1 MNPKHIFYA
10 IYAVILLHS
19 CKPSDKSLY
28 EFDPR
33 SLYQNEITLS
43 EIADDINYIP
53 LDNSFQLGLIYDN
66 IVFINNAIF
75 LSEKDVGILV
85 FNKEGKIIRKI
96 GGVGRGPGE
105 YVYSYNFTV
114 DEKTETVYIRDS
126 GDIIKVYSKTGKF
139 LRNFWLKEYGDGI
152 DAIKSFNSRLFVS
165 FEIQNK
171 NVKYKW
177 AIVDSLGDLIKT
189 QVNKIPPFTSD
200 VTRFVVP
207 YIFENRLTY
216 WNSHFTDTVFSIF
229 PDLSEQPLFLI
240 SPGEH
245 RYPKSQII
253 YPNEVN
259 KYLSILQIFETKRFL
274 AIRYIYNKNDFVLID
289 KANNKSFLANW
300 EFDGSGGIF
309 NDIDDGTSFLPKDYF
324 TESKGE
330 YLFGYLYPYQLK
342 SIVASNKFKT
352 TTPKY
357 PEKKKKLVKLADSLK
372 ETDNPVLMI
381 VKLKK

>member
-1 MNPKHIFYA
+1 MKIKYLFYLF
-10 IYAVILLHS
+10 LLLTT
-19 CKPSDKSLY
+19 CKLKDNSLY
-28 EFDPR
+28 KFDPR
-33 SLYQNEITLS
+33 SLHQNVISLS

-53 LDNSFQLGLIYDN
+53 LDNRFQLGLIYDN
-66 IVFINNAIF
+66 IVFINNSIF

-126 GDIIKVYSKTGKF
+126 GNIIKVYSKTGKF
-139 LRNFWLKEYGDGI
+139 LRSFWLKEYGDGI

-171 NVKYKW
+171 NVIYKW
-177 AIVDSLGDLIKT
+177 AIVDSLGDLIKM
-189 QVNKIPPFTSD
+189 QVNKIQPFTSD
-200 VTRFVVP
+200 VTRFIVP
-207 YIFENRLTY
+207 YVFENRLTY
-216 WNSHFTDTVFSIF
+216 WNSHFTDTIFSIF
-229 PDLSEQPLFLI
+229 PDLSEHPLFLI

-259 KYLSILQIFETKRFL
+259 KYLSILQVFETNRFL

-289 KANNKSFLANW
+289 KANNKSFLTNW
-300 EFDGSGGIF
+300 EFDGSGGII
-309 NDIDDGTSFLPKDYF
+309 NDIDDGTSFLPKGYF
-324 TESKGE
+324 TENKE
-330 YLFGYLYPYQLK
+330 DYLFGYLYPYQLK
-342 SIVASNKFKT
+342 SIVASNEFKT

-357 PEKKKKLVKLADSLK
+357 PEKKKELEKLANSLK

>member
-1 MNPKHIFYA
+1 MKIKYLFYLF
-10 IYAVILLHS
+10 LLLTT
-19 CKPSDKSLY
+19 CKLKDNSLY
-28 EFDPR
+28 KFDPR
-33 SLYQNEITLS
+33 SLHQNVISLS

-53 LDNSFQLGLIYDN
+53 LDNRFQLGLIYDN
-66 IVFINNAIF
+66 IVFINNSIF

-126 GDIIKVYSKTGKF
+126 GNIIKVYSKTGKF
-139 LRNFWLKEYGDGI
+139 LRSFWLKEYGDGI

-171 NVKYKW
+171 NVIYKW
-177 AIVDSLGDLIKT
+177 AIVDSLGDLIKM
-189 QVNKIPPFTSD
+189 QVNKIQPFTSD
-200 VTRFVVP
+200 VTRFIVP
-207 YIFENRLTY
+207 YVFENRLTY

-229 PDLSEQPLFLI
+229 PDLSEHPLFLI

-259 KYLSILQIFETKRFL
+259 KYLSILQVFETNRFL

-289 KANNKSFLANW
+289 KANNKSFLTNW
-300 EFDGSGGIF
+300 EFDGSGGII
-309 NDIDDGTSFLPKDYF
+309 NDIDDGTSFLPKGYF
-324 TESKGE
+324 TENKE
-330 YLFGYLYPYQLK
+330 DYLFGYLYPYQLK
-342 SIVASNKFKT
+342 SIVASNEFKT

-357 PEKKKKLVKLADSLK
+357 PEKKKELEKLANSLK